1 MPFAKTKKREVGR
14 AYLPDNIKIKGVQL
28 EQLVT
33 NKTLEKLK
41 YDLVRESLVEYETV
55 EKAQEIATA
64 QNINIGQALINSGSL
79 TEEALLKFLEA
90 KLHIPYV
97 NLEDYTLDKN
107 CLKYINFTDAQRFK
121 IIPLFKIEDVLTV
134 AMADPLDLFAIDKIV
149 ETAGC
154 AIEPVISSETSIS
167 KKIDEYYKTDS
178 ALCEIFIDNRAF
190 DYDWRE
196 ELHKED
202 LSEEHIQKIIRAI
215 LKQAIL
221 ENVHE
226 VYFEY
231 MENGLGVNF
240 KKNSEIIDRGY
251 IPSVITS
258 SFISKL
264 KSISNLDPSVSE
276 VPQLGKLCFKVD
288 EIALIASISAFP
300 TILGERISL
309 KIYKPPKNLSEIIP
323 NKGMINNIKNALENP
338 GIILVCGSALSGKTH
353 VIYSL
358 LLEIANSVKN
368 IMTIESI
375 SKYNLENVNQC
386 EINENI
392 GFNLDKA
399 LRFIDFQSPDIIY
412 LEGFNTKEAL
422 DYFSSLVFK
431 DKTIITEFWANN
443 MADLR
448 KKFALAEFE
457 MFKSLITCMIF
468 IHSPESIEVFDKTTL
483 QKYLA

>member
-1 MPFAKTKKREVGR
+1 M
-14 AYLPDNIKIKGVQL
+14 

-41 YDLVRESLVEYETV
+41 YDLVRDALVEYDIV
-55 EKAQEIATA
+55 EKAQEIAAA

-107 CLKYINFTDAQRFK
+107 CLQYINLSDAQRYR

-154 AIEPVISSETSIS
+154 AIEPVISSETSIL
-167 KKIDEYYKTDS
+167 KKIDEYYKLDNSVGKIFTD
-178 ALCEIFIDNRAF
+178 ERAF

-215 LKQAIL
+215 LKQAII

-240 KKNSEIIDRGY
+240 KKNSEILDRGY
-251 IPSVITS
+251 VPSVLTS
-258 SFISKL
+258 SFISKIKL
-264 KSISNLDPSVSE
+264 LSNLDPSVSE

-288 EIALIASISAFP
+288 EITLIASVSAFP

-309 KIYKPPKNLSEIIP
+309 KIYKPPKKLDQIIS
-323 NKGMINNIKNALENP
+323 NKIMINNVKAALTSP
-338 GIILVCGSALSGKTH
+338 GIILVCGSSLSGKTH
-353 VIYSL
+353 IIYSL
-358 LLEIANSVKN
+358 LQEIANSEKN

-375 SKYNLENVNQC
+375 AKYNLENVNQC

-399 LRFIDFQSPDIIY
+399 LRFIEFQSPDIIY
-412 LEGFNTKEAL
+412 LEGIKTKEAF

-431 DKTIITEFWANN
+431 DKTVITEFMANN

-448 KKFALAEFE
+448 KKLAFTDFE
-457 MFKSLITCMIF
+457 MFKSLINCMIF
-468 IHSPESIEVFDKTTL
+468 IHSQDSVEVFEKSVI